1 LTRQL
6 FLAIVKPMKK
16 ELLVVILGSFILGLV
31 ITGGVWTAN
40 NALNLQKGKNPKINS
55 KSQPLVNV
63 SLTPTLSP
71 FFLTIIKPENQSIS
85 NTNQIVVSGN
95 TLPNLPVVLIW
106 ENGEDIIQS
115 DSAGNFDDEVSLI
128 SGVNDISVTVYSQNG
143 NQVTKKIGLVY
154 SKEGI

>member
-1 LTRQL
+1 
-6 FLAIVKPMKK
+6 MKK
-16 ELLVVILGSFILGLV
+16 ELLVAILGSFVLGL
-31 ITGGVWTAN
+31 IIMGGIWTAN
-40 NALNLQKGKNPKINS
+40 NALNLQKEKNPAANNES
-55 KSQPLVNV
+55 KSLANV
-63 SLTPTLSP
+63 SPTPTLAP

-115 DSAGNFDDEVSLI
+115 DATGNFDNEVNLI
-128 SGVNDISVTVYSQNG
+128 SGVNDISVTVYTQSG
-143 NQVTKKIGLVY
+143 DQVTKKIGLVY